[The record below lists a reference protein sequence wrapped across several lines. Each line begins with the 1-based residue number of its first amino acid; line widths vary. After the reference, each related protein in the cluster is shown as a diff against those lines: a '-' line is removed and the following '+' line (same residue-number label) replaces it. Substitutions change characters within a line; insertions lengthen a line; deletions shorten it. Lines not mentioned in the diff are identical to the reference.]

1 MKRSI
6 SFILNGSHVTVE
18 TDPARRA
25 LDVLREDMGLT
36 GTKEGCGKGE
46 CGACSVILDG
56 VVKLSCLMT
65 AAQLEGRDV
74 VTIEGVAPGGEL
86 HPVQRSF
93 IECGAVQCGFCTP
106 GMVICAVSFLR
117 ENHAP
122 TREEIREAISGNL
135 CRCTGY
141 QKIVDAVENAA
152 EKMRGSGQDG

>member
-1 MKRSI
+1 MKQKI
-6 SFILNGSHVTVE
+6 SFILNGSPVIIE

-46 CGACSVILDG
+46 CGACSVIVDG
-56 VVKLSCLMT
+56 VVKLSCLLT

-74 VTIEGVAPGGEL
+74 VTIEGVASGEKL

-93 IECGAVQCGFCTP
+93 IKHGAVQCGFCTP
-106 GMVICAVSFLR
+106 GMVISTVSFLG
-117 ENHAP
+117 ENPAP
-122 TREEIREAISGNL
+122 TREEIREALSGNL

-141 QKIVDAVENAA
+141 QKIVDAVEDAA
-152 EKMRGSGQDG
+152 ERMREGGQDG